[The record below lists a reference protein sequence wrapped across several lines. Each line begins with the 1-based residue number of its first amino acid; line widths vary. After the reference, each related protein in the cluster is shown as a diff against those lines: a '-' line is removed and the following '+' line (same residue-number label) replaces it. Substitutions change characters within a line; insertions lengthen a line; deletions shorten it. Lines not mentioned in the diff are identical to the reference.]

1 MSINKN
7 KSASLII
14 WRFKDGKP
22 GHEKQTQ
29 GLIDALSKL
38 RKLTVKNF
46 PCASRFKNISNFIFS
61 SFPDGRNIPSPHIL
75 IGAGH
80 ATHYPLLTAQKVFGG
95 KSVIIMKPSLPYRMF
110 DLCIIPSHDNP
121 PYRKNIIISEMPL
134 PAHESTGPV
143 GTDRGIFLIGGLS
156 RHFMWNDEHLI
167 DQIER
172 IANDPSNSIVKWK
185 LSTSRRTP
193 LSFIHKL
200 SRKNLRSVEM
210 INHKDTPSSWI
221 DEQLS
226 SSWQTWVT
234 QDSYSMIC
242 EAVNACGRVG
252 ILELHRKKT
261 ILFRSSKKF
270 IKLPDL
276 NLTPFSS
283 WLEAKK
289 IEECNSRNDADQ
301 ELGDKVLMQ
310 LGFQKLPVY
319 KQDSP

>member
-7 KSASLII
+7 KSASLNI

-29 GLIDALSKL
+29 GLIGALSKL
-38 RKLTVKNF
+38 RKLNVKDF
-46 PCASRFKNISNFIFS
+46 QCASSFKNISNFIFG
-61 SFPDGRNIPSPHIL
+61 SFPDGRSIPSPHIL

-110 DLCIIPSHDNP
+110 DLCVIPSHDNP

-134 PAHESTGPV
+134 PENESTVPV
-143 GTDRGIFLIGGLS
+143 SSDRGIFLIGGLS

-200 SRKNLRSVEM
+200 SRKNLRRVE
-210 INHKDTPSSWI
+210 IISHKDTPNSWI
-221 DEQLS
+221 EKQLS
-226 SSWQTWVT
+226 SSRQAWVT

-252 ILELHRKKT
+252 VLELHRKKT
-261 ILFRSSKKF
+261 TLLTSSRKF

-283 WLEAKK
+283 WLEAKR
-289 IEECNSRNDADQ
+289 IEECNSRNDANQ
-301 ELGDKVLMQ
+301 GLGDKVLMQ
-310 LGFQKLPVY
+310 LGFQ
-319 KQDSP
+319 